1 MMRITTT
8 AVTAIVIGIL
18 ASCQTKETKPATVER
33 TSEVNATV
41 AAIDVPRRLGHAQG
55 RGRQTLHRRAGEE
68 VRNLPQVE
76 VGDRVVVRYFEAIAA
91 QVAEPGQEASASAT
105 ATRAPLGARPGAGLA
120 QEVTGTVKITALDLA
135 NHTVSFTDPEGLA
148 QTITVQ
154 DPKMRDFIK
163 TLKVGDEVAITYT
176 EALAIT
182 VERASS

>member
-1 MMRITTT
+1 MRITAT
-8 AVTAIVIGIL
+8 AVTAIVVGIL

-33 TSEVNATV
+33 TSEVTATV
-41 AAIDVPRRLGHAQG
+41 AAIDVPGRLVTL
-55 RGRQTLHRRAGEE
+55 RGADGKLFTVEAGEE

-105 ATRAPLGARPGAGLA
+105 ATRAPLGAMPGAGLA

-154 DPKMRDFIK
+154 DPKRRDFIK
-163 TLKVGDEVAITYT
+163 TLKVGDDVAITYT

-182 VERASS
+182 VEPASS